1 MKLFNFNSCI
11 FLIIRIVL
19 IEFEKFIRNLSRML
33 VLVKFLYMY
42 VFFVYIIRIVS
53 FGFVNKNILIERIYY
68 IKSYLILLYFFV
80 IDKN

>member
-1 MKLFNFNSCI
+1 
-11 FLIIRIVL
+11 
-19 IEFEKFIRNLSRML
+19 ML

-68 IKSYLILLYFFV
+68 IKSFLILLYFFV
-80 IDKN
+80 IDKNQFYIIVLLEMSKMK

>member
-1 MKLFNFNSCI
+1 
-11 FLIIRIVL
+11 
-19 IEFEKFIRNLSRML
+19 ML

-68 IKSYLILLYFFV
+68 IKSFLILLYFFV
-80 IDKN
+80 IDKNQFYIIFLLEMSKTK

>member
-53 FGFVNKNILIERIYY
+53 FGFVNKNILIEFIYY
-68 IKSYLILLYFFV
+68 IKSFLILLSFV
-80 IDKN
+80 NR

>member
-1 MKLFNFNSCI
+1 
-11 FLIIRIVL
+11 
-19 IEFEKFIRNLSRML
+19 ML

-68 IKSYLILLYFFV
+68 IKSFLILLYFFV
-80 IDKN
+80 IDKNQFYIIFLLEMSKMK

>member
-53 FGFVNKNILIERIYY
+53 FGFVNKNILIECIYY
-68 IKSYLILLYFFV
+68 IKSFLILLCFV
-80 IDKN
+80 NR

>member
-53 FGFVNKNILIERIYY
+53 FGFVNKNILIEYIYY
-68 IKSYLILLYFFV
+68 IKSFLILLCFV
-80 IDKN
+80 NR

>member
-68 IKSYLILLYFFV
+68 IKSFLILLRFV
-80 IDKN
+80 NR

>member
-42 VFFVYIIRIVS
+42 VFFVYIIWIVS

-68 IKSYLILLYFFV
+68 IKSFLILLSFV
-80 IDKN
+80 NR

>member
-68 IKSYLILLYFFV
+68 IKSFLILLYFFV

>member
-1 MKLFNFNSCI
+1 
-11 FLIIRIVL
+11 
-19 IEFEKFIRNLSRML
+19 ML

-68 IKSYLILLYFFV
+68 IKSFLILLYFFN
-80 IDKN
+80 IDKNQFYIIFLLEMSKTK

>member
-68 IKSYLILLYFFV
+68 IKSFLILLCFV
-80 IDKN
+80 NR

>member
-42 VFFVYIIRIVS
+42 VFFVYIIWIVS

-68 IKSYLILLYFFV
+68 IKSFLILLRFV
-80 IDKN
+80 NR

>member
-68 IKSYLILLYFFV
+68 IKSFLILLSFV
-80 IDKN
+80 NR

>member
-11 FLIIRIVL
+11 FLIICIVL

-68 IKSYLILLYFFV
+68 IKSFLILLSLV
-80 IDKN
+80 NR

>member
-1 MKLFNFNSCI
+1 
-11 FLIIRIVL
+11 
-19 IEFEKFIRNLSRML
+19 ML

-68 IKSYLILLYFFV
+68 IKSFLILLYFFV
-80 IDKN
+80 INKNQFYIIFLLEMSKMK

>member
-42 VFFVYIIRIVS
+42 VFFEYIIRIVS

-68 IKSYLILLYFFV
+68 IKSFLILLYFFV